1 MRTLLIS
8 GIILSALFSTR
19 LVDGGP
25 SIPLMAD
32 SSDINPNGS
41 SELSILMRDMYDHAL
56 AARKL
61 ALNGE
66 KDTEFPK
73 EFNKIHTATPT
84 DETTKNSYYD
94 TFADV
99 YLNALKSYSLSGSE
113 DLKLNYNNLVN
124 TCLACHSSHCPG
136 PVPKIRKLLIP

>member
-8 GIILSALFSTR
+8 GIILAGLFSTR

-25 SIPLMAD
+25 SEQVQAD

-66 KDTEFPK
+66 KDVAFPK
-73 EFNKIHTATPT
+73 EFNKI
-84 DETTKNSYYD
+84 YD

-99 YLNALKSYSLSGSE
+99 YLNALKTYSGTASE
-113 DLKLNYNNLVN
+113 DLKSNYNNLVN

-136 PVPKIRKLLIP
+136 PIPRIRKLLIP